1 MQTILVTGGD
11 GYIGS
16 HRVLQLLETDH
27 QVIVLDNLCNASNES
42 LKRVEA
48 LTGKKTIFVEA
59 DIRDNTI

>member
-42 LKRVEA
+42 LKLVEA

>member
-27 QVIVLDNLCNASNES
+27 QVIVLDNLCNASSES
-42 LKRVEA
+42 LTRVEE